1 MWRLYPE
8 EIPPL
13 QLQQLITQKH
23 TQQGPVD
30 GAFVF
35 LRLQFAQTPSCYF
48 PTDVLELV

>member
-23 TQQGPVD
+23 TQQGPSTGPLFFAPAVCAD
-30 GAFVF
+30 AQV
-35 LRLQFAQTPSCYF
+35 LQVSY
-48 PTDVLELV
+48 